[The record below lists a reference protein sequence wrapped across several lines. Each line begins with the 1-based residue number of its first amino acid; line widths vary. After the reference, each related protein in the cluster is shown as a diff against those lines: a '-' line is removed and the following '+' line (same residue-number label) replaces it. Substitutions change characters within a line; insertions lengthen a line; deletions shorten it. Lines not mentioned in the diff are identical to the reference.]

1 MNSKDSFAENY
12 RTLERIARQLEEG
25 DADLDALLP
34 LIGEATSAYQAC
46 KTRLEAVKAVL
57 ADVPAPSSLLAE
69 VLEEEEELEDDDD
82 EG

>member
-34 LIGEATSAYQAC
+34 LIGEATIAYQAC
-46 KTRLEAVKAVL
+46 KSRLEAVKAVL

-69 VLEEEEELEDDDD
+69 VLEEEDELEDQED
-82 EG
+82 ED

>member
-1 MNSKDSFAENY
+1 MNSKDSFTENY

-34 LIGEATSAYQAC
+34 LINEATIAYQAC

-57 ADVPAPSSLLAE
+57 ADVPAPSSLIAE
-69 VLEEEEELEDDDD
+69 VLEDEEELEEEED
-82 EG
+82 E